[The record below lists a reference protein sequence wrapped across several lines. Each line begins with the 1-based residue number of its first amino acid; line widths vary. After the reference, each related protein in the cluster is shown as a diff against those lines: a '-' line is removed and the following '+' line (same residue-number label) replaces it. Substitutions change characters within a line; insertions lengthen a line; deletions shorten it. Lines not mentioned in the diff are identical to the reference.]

1 MNNKFLIMIYV
12 HYKFASTVLDNFV
25 RLCKTFQLKIYL
37 TFNCKSL
44 QPWIK
49 YFLNVYYIFLLI
61 HLLSLGTTEYESL
74 FYALSM
80 RSLNWTFCLKKN
92 MHELSD
98 IFVSSIAIY
107 FFSSDLSFYIQWLFS
122 HHSFYELN
130 SLRTMFVRE
139 GFFFF
144 LPFE

>member
-49 YFLNVYYIFLLI
+49 YFLDVYYIFLLI

-80 RSLNWTFCLKKN
+80 RSLNWTFCLKKTICMN
-92 MHELSD
+92 FL
-98 IFVSSIAIY
+98 IFLFHQLPYISSLLIFRSI
-107 FFSSDLSFYIQWLFS
+107 FNDC
-122 HHSFYELN
+122 
-130 SLRTMFVRE
+130 
-139 GFFFF
+139 F
-144 LPFE
+144 LTIHFMN